1 LQSWFSYQP
10 FTKYVKND
18 FYVVGES
25 YGGHYVPSVAAGI
38 LEGNSNNPTYTIELK
53 GVGIGNG
60 LVDTE
65 IQVGSYGPFAYANK
79 LIDESVYA
87 QMNQTYAQC
96 QQDYANEDW
105 DAAENDCMGLMG
117 DVLTAAGN
125 INYYNIDLQCVPP
138 PLCYDLS
145 NITSYLNEASVQTA
159 LGVSSS
165 NITWEACNN
174 QVNGN
179 FEIDELESYAY
190 HVTTLLEANIP
201 VFVYSGML
209 DLICNYFGGDMWT
222 SQLPWTGQD
231 AFNDQAFTDYN
242 GEDGKVAAHYKT
254 SGGFTFMEV
263 EGAGHMV
270 PHDQPQ
276 FALEILQ
283 MILNGSPKPKQ

>member
-1 LQSWFSYQP
+1 
-10 FTKYVKND
+10 
-18 FYVVGES
+18 
-25 YGGHYVPSVAAGI
+25 
-38 LEGNSNNPTYTIELK
+38 LK

-65 IQVGSYGPFAYANK
+65 IQMGSYGPFAYANK

-87 QMNQTYAQC
+87 QMNQTYAAC
-96 QQDYANEDW
+96 QQDIDNENW
-105 DAAENDCMGLMG
+105 NQAESDCMSLLP
-117 DVLTAAGN
+117 DVLNAAGN
-125 INYYNIDLQCVPP
+125 INIYNIDLQCNPP

-145 NITSYLNEASVQTA
+145 NITSYLNLPSVQQA
-159 LGVSSS
+159 LGV
-165 NITWEACNN
+165 NGTWEACND

-179 FEIDELESYAY
+179 FEVDELESYAY
-190 HVTTLLEANIP
+190 HVTTLLEAQVP

-209 DLICNYFGGDMWT
+209 DLISNYFGGDMWT

-231 AFNDQAFTDYN
+231 AFNDQSFTDYTTN
-242 GEDGKVAAHYKT
+242 DGKVAAHYKT

-270 PHDQPQ
+270 PHDQPE

-283 MILNGSPKPKQ
+283 MIINGSPKPMNK